1 MLSSWSPDAG
11 CHNISGCFKMR
22 CPFLS
27 SKQQFGGPKRKPHFE
42 TYLFRHHVGIWNQK
56 LFTIKNHGFNWNPSK
71 LKWDVLNQPQEVR
84 HGSLVCDSQDLC
96 KNHFATVPLVIPS
109 GGRARDKEFH
119 LEHFVRHPCRQAGW
133 EWMEQCQTQDTL
145 KSQKTEM
152 FFLGVCVSHATLHK
166 IWGPEFSAL

>member
-56 LFTIKNHGFNWNPSK
+56 LFTINNHGFNWNPSK

-96 KNHFATVPLVIPS
+96 KNHFATVPLGTKNSIWSISWGTPAGKLVGS
-109 GGRARDKEFH
+109 GWSSVKHKTHWNRK
-119 LEHFVRHPCRQAGW
+119 
-133 EWMEQCQTQDTL
+133 
-145 KSQKTEM
+145 KQKC